1 MRPEHFQPQNFRFP
15 PRTDSPPGWPSTT
28 GRHLRLSKTSVFSSF
43 YLYNNVCQQTAKY
56 CRLSTV
62 SAGKDTINN
71 DNGQLTADYCR
82 HFANPPDLSPDCQPE
97 NPSLKIVLPNTGPLH
112 GYCLQ
117 KARRRLLPKTAPAFT
132 NTYLKICDEV
142 ACCYAQV
149 HPHFRKG
156 TTFLGIRHRKAKKL
170 FPSSRLFQWSGRLMP
185 FFFEQVL

>member
-15 PRTDSPPGWPSTT
+15 PRTDSPPGWPGTT

-117 KARRRLLPKTAPAFT
+117 KGKAPPSPEDRARF
-132 NTYLKICDEV
+132 Y
-142 ACCYAQV
+142 
-149 HPHFRKG
+149 
-156 TTFLGIRHRKAKKL
+156 
-170 FPSSRLFQWSGRLMP
+170 
-185 FFFEQVL
+185 